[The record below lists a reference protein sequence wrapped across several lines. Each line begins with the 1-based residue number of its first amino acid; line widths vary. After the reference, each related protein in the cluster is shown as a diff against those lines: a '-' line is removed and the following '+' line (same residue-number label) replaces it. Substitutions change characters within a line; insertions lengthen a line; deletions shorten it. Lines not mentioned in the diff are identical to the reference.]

1 MNADRH
7 GVADEAARIVCEEAL
22 TDYRQAKLKALDRL
36 GLPPRTPLPDNASVQ
51 AAVLSYLRVFGG
63 EAHAQWLQQLRRTAV
78 AVLRALAPFEP
89 RLVGAVVSGAVTT
102 AHRVQIHAFADQA
115 ESVDIFLLDR
125 QVDFDVEERRYRYPG
140 GREVAAPVLRFDWH
154 GIGVDVAIFDAGAR
168 RQAPIN
174 PADGQ
179 PYRRLDLAAAEALL
193 QASLASV

>member
-1 MNADRH
+1 MSADRH

-115 ESVDIFLLDR
+115 ESVDIFLL
-125 QVDFDVEERRYRYPG
+125 VPM
-140 GREVAAPVLRFDWH
+140 A
-154 GIGVDVAIFDAGAR
+154 AGAR
-168 RQAPIN
+168 R
-174 PADGQ
+174 
-179 PYRRLDLAAAEALL
+179 
-193 QASLASV
+193 